1 MTPFLVF
8 FVVMETVLQTYI
20 GFQLIIKK
28 LGQKLGQVQFAF
40 TLLNLFEFNPFE
52 PLKTCI

>member
-1 MTPFLVF
+1 
-8 FVVMETVLQTYI
+8 METVLQTYI

-40 TLLNLFEFNPFE
+40 TLLNLFELNHFEHQIRPFDVSDF
-52 PLKTCI
+52 